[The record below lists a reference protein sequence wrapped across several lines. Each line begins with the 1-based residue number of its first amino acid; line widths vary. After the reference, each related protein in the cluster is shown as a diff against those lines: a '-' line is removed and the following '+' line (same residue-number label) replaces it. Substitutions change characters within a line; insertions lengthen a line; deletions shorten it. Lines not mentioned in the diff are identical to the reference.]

1 MSNFDLGD
9 EFIARTQ
16 KNLIAIECLKDIS
29 CKVYEVTQLL
39 NSMLGLLIFPKER
52 RLYEKI
58 QNKRWD
64 MMVKEEW
71 PLPSEDYSHV
81 SDLKQLITN
90 MRNAVAHCNFEIITE
105 NDEISSIEFRNF
117 SPRDIHRKY
126 PLWKGVY
133 DVASLRTFIY
143 MLLDHIQSS
152 SRR

>member
-1 MSNFDLGD
+1 MSNFDLED

-52 RLYEKI
+52 FFEKI

-90 MRNAVAHCNFEIITE
+90 MRNAVAHCNIELIPEHGEII
-105 NDEISSIEFRNF
+105 SIEFR
-117 SPRDIHRKY
+117 DY
-126 PLWKGVY
+126 PWGDNHKEPHWKGVY

-143 MLLDHIQSS
+143 MLLEHIQSN

>member
-52 RLYEKI
+52 FFEKI

-90 MRNAVAHCNFEIITE
+90 MRNAVAHCNIELIPEHGEII
-105 NDEISSIEFRNF
+105 SIEFR
-117 SPRDIHRKY
+117 DY
-126 PLWKGVY
+126 PWGDNHKEPHWKGVY
-133 DVASLRTFIY
+133 DVASLRKFVD

-152 SRR
+152 SKR

>member
-52 RLYEKI
+52 FFEKI

-81 SDLKQLITN
+81 SDLTID
-90 MRNAVAHCNFEIITE
+90 HEHEECCC
-105 NDEISSIEFRNF
+105 
-117 SPRDIHRKY
+117 
-126 PLWKGVY
+126 PLQY
-133 DVASLRTFIY
+133 
-143 MLLDHIQSS
+143 
-152 SRR
+152 

>member
-1 MSNFDLGD
+1 MSNFDLED

-52 RLYEKI
+52 FFEKI

-90 MRNAVAHCNFEIITE
+90 MRNAVAHCNIELIPEHGEII
-105 NDEISSIEFRNF
+105 SIEFR
-117 SPRDIHRKY
+117 DY
-126 PLWKGVY
+126 PWGDNHKEPHWKGVY
-133 DVASLRTFIY
+133 DVASLRKFVD

>member
-1 MSNFDLGD
+1 MSNFDLED
-9 EFIARTQ
+9 AFIARTQ

-52 RLYEKI
+52 FFEKI

-90 MRNAVAHCNFEIITE
+90 MRNAVAHCNIELIPEHGEII
-105 NDEISSIEFRNF
+105 SIEFR
-117 SPRDIHRKY
+117 DY
-126 PLWKGVY
+126 PWGDNHKEPHWKGVY
-133 DVASLRTFIY
+133 DVASLRKFVD

>member
-52 RLYEKI
+52 FFEKI

-81 SDLKQLITN
+81 SDLEQLITN
-90 MRNAVAHCNFEIITE
+90 MRNAVAHCNIELIPE
-105 NDEISSIEFRNF
+105 HGEISSIEFKNF
-117 SPRDIHRKY
+117 RQGDNDRKH

-133 DVASLRTFIY
+133 DVASLRKFVD

>member
-58 QNKRWD
+58 QPKSWD
-64 MMVKEEW
+64 TMVEEGW
-71 PLPSEDYSHV
+71 PLPSGDNAHV
-81 SDLKQLITN
+81 SDLEELIRH
-90 MRNAVAHCNFEIITE
+90 MRNAVAHCKFNLTTDH
-105 NDEISSIEFRNF
+105 DEISSIEFR
-117 SPRDIHRKY
+117 DI
-126 PLWKGVY
+126 PSFWTGVY
-133 DVASLRTFIY
+133 DVASLRKFVY
-143 MLLDHIQSS
+143 MFLDHIQSS